1 MSETAINDTAQ
12 YLTFKL
18 GEEMFAL
25 DVTQVREVLDV
36 TTITKVPQS
45 ADFMR
50 GVINVR
56 GNVVPVADLRIK
68 FGLEQ
73 AETTL
78 DTRIVVMEITMDN
91 DTTVLGALA
100 DSVHDVMDM
109 QQDQIEPAP
118 KIGAQLNT
126 RFIKGIGKQ
135 DDQFVIIL
143 DIDKVF
149 SIEEVSLLT
158 GVEET
163 GAEEVTEAA

>member
-1 MSETAINDTAQ
+1 MSHTEVNNTTQ

-25 DVTQVREVLDV
+25 DVIQVREVLDV
-36 TTITKVPQS
+36 TNITKVPQS

-56 GNVVPVADLRIK
+56 GNVVPVADLRLK

-73 AETTL
+73 AENTL

-91 DTTVLGALA
+91 EITVLGALA

-118 KIGAQLNT
+118 KIGAQWNT
-126 RFIKGIGKQ
+126 KFIKGIGKQ

-149 SIEEVSLLT
+149 SSEEVSLLT
-158 GVEET
+158 HVEET
-163 GAEEVTEAA
+163 DEAEATEAA